1 MLNTSLIFL
10 YANGAKFSK
19 EHLKGGK
26 DSSVKLAVKNIIVL
40 ESWFT
45 GSFNENL
52 NSEQSSED
60 TVESSTQCSTVLF
73 KYYIVLMESWSG
85 SFSPLKCRLKDRFF
99 CH

>member
-1 MLNTSLIFL
+1 
-10 YANGAKFSK
+10 
-19 EHLKGGK
+19 
-26 DSSVKLAVKNIIVL
+26 VKPAVKNIFVL

-52 NSEQSSED
+52 NSEQSTED
-60 TVESSTQCSTVLF
+60 TVKSSTQCSIVLF
-73 KYYIVLMESWSG
+73 KYYIVLMASWSG